1 LKGTGQKRLVPL
13 LLGGGFLY
21 PVSDAF
27 LQAVQENT
35 RRQKWSGKIT
45 TVDGTTYDFADK
57 DIVKGSGYITRQ
69 CCGSTEIELG
79 SVYAAEMG
87 ITLFL
92 DADRYSLEDATVE
105 LFYSI
110 RLADGSWEQI
120 PMGIYE
126 ISEANRN
133 IKTLEIKAYD
143 FMLRFEKTAAVESTS
158 GYPYD
163 FLSYA
168 CEKCK
173 VELAHTQEEIEAM
186 PNGAELLGIY
196 PDGNIETYRD
206 LLYYVAQ
213 VLGKVCQINREGKL
227 QLISYGNEP
236 VITMESKHRF
246 SSSYSDFRTRYTAIY
261 STDEVNA
268 VSEYECL
275 DPDDGLT
282 MNLGINPL
290 LQYGL
295 LNTREALLINIL
307 NAIAVVD
314 YVPFD
319 SETIGNPALDPMDVV
334 RFSGGHADGDALSC
348 ITSITYKINGRHT
361 LKGVGKNPLLSSAK
375 SKADKNIIGL
385 LNQVET
391 SKYVVCAY
399 ENSSEIIVGEE
410 AIRIIDVTFAAIES
424 TSVLFMG
431 NVNCIVT
438 ADEVQETKTFSA
450 SHSVPTVDSIIARAV
465 AEATADDGDDGE
477 LPDIAYETVTEEV
490 AADVSEKV
498 HPVVTFLYKIDD
510 SWIDDYQPKQAVHE
524 GENIIPLLYPLGGLG
539 ANSAKQL
546 EVYMM
551 VEGGTLSIA
560 AANCKAAVAGSGIA
574 SGYTEWDGKIVIE
587 ESVELFT
594 MAENEMVLKKFEGSP
609 AFSLQDETI
618 HGFADALSLMQF
630 QDNEMQLIGL
640 SDAVEIGGD
649 E

>member
-1 LKGTGQKRLVPL
+1 
-13 LLGGGFLY
+13 
-21 PVSDAF
+21 
-27 LQAVQENT
+27 
-35 RRQKWSGKIT
+35 
-45 TVDGTTYDFADK
+45 
-57 DIVKGSGYITRQ
+57 
-69 CCGSTEIELG
+69 
-79 SVYAAEMG
+79 
-87 ITLFL
+87 
-92 DADRYSLEDATVE
+92 
-105 LFYSI
+105 
-110 RLADGSWEQI
+110 
-120 PMGIYE
+120 
-126 ISEANRN
+126 
-133 IKTLEIKAYD
+133 
-143 FMLRFEKTAAVESTS
+143 
-158 GYPYD
+158 
-163 FLSYA
+163 
-168 CEKCK
+168 
-173 VELAHTQEEIEAM
+173 
-186 PNGAELLGIY
+186 
-196 PDGNIETYRD
+196 
-206 LLYYVAQ
+206 
-213 VLGKVCQINREGKL
+213 
-227 QLISYGNEP
+227 
-236 VITMESKHRF
+236 
-246 SSSYSDFRTRYTAIY
+246 
-261 STDEVNA
+261 
-268 VSEYECL
+268 
-275 DPDDGLT
+275 
-282 MNLGINPL
+282 
-290 LQYGL
+290 
-295 LNTREALLINIL
+295 
-307 NAIAVVD
+307 VVD

-438 ADEVQETKTFSA
+438 ADEVQETRTFSA

-498 HPVVTFLYKIDD
+498 HPVVTFLYKLDD
-510 SWIDDYQPKQAVHE
+510 NWIEDYQPKQAVHE